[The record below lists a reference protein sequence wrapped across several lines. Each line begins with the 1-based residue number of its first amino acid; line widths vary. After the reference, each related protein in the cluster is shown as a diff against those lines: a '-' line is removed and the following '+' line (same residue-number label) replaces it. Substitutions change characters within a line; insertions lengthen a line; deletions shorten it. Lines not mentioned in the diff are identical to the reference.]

1 MVNVNITNFLKDT
14 AKSWDRVI
22 KLSRKPRSDEFKN
35 VAKITG
41 LGMLLV
47 GFLGFMIRMIIQGL
61 GSIF

>member
-1 MVNVNITNFLKDT
+1 MVNLNITNSLKDT

-22 KLSRKPRSDEFKN
+22 KLSRKPRKDEFNN

-61 GSIF
+61 GAVF